1 MMYYLILSWKDALE
15 QMIEEESTL
24 EQLRCP
30 LCSECFDTHDY
41 IHAIKHLKTCYT
53 TRRVKN
59 ELFRNQHMSRRERLI
74 SVGTVADSVERE
86 INRYLND
93 SSSEYHLW

>member
-15 QMIEEESTL
+15 QMVEEESTL

-30 LCSECFDTHDY
+30 LCSKYFEHNNY
-41 IHAIKHLKTCYT
+41 MHAVKHLKSCYT

-59 ELFRNQHMSRRERLI
+59 ELFRNQHMSRVDRLN
-74 SVGTVADSVERE
+74 SVSHVANQVELE

-93 SSSEYHLW
+93 SSSEFHLY